1 MQFVKQCQTVLVEQ
15 CLIRGTTFALHKIDN
30 KYIVTTLGKKQE
42 GGCAHSEGSMRKLQK
57 IQRCLGVSLVA
68 LSLTSALEG
77 TETRAETYIAG
88 QFGVAVPGG
97 LSDGEVSSS
106 LLSSLL
112 GPNITVTHGDLE
124 LSSSLVYGGKAG
136 HYFDFAPW
144 VGVEAEVFNTTPHID
159 QQVHTLTIQ
168 IPSVPPVTGS
178 GTFQGAN
185 FRVLTL
191 APFNLM
197 FRYHKTRL
205 QPYVGVGPGI
215 FFARIKGEGLAP
227 DSPESTS
234 DNARLGLNA
243 KVGLEWYV
251 TKHLTAFAE
260 WKFNYAHFKF
270 DENPNMFPFP
280 YGLDTTYTMHLVS
293 FGVGYHF

>member
-1 MQFVKQCQTVLVEQ
+1 MKQHCPAW
-15 CLIRGTTFALHKIDN
+15 I
-30 KYIVTTLGKKQE
+30 
-42 GGCAHSEGSMRKLQK
+42 
-57 IQRCLGVSLVA
+57 
-68 LSLTSALEG
+68 TSALPQVLI
-77 TETRAETYIAG
+77 ALVLNVSHAYSETYIAG
-88 QFGVAVPGG
+88 QLGLALPVGGG
-97 LSDGEVSSS
+97 LTSVDVDSSFF
-106 LLSSLL
+106 LS
-112 GPNITVTHGDLE
+112 GTTHSDLE
-124 LSSSLVYGGKAG
+124 LSSSFMFGGKVG
-136 HYFDFAPW
+136 HYFDSARWF
-144 VGVEAEVFNTTPHID
+144 GLEAEVFHTTPHID
-159 QQVHTLTIQ
+159 QQGHTFQ
-168 IPSVPPVTGS
+168 NPSVPGVIGPT
-178 GTFQGAN
+178 TLQGAH

-243 KVGLEWYV
+243 KVGVEYFV
-251 TKHLTAFAE
+251 TRHFTAFAE

-270 DENPNMFPFP
+270 DENQNLFPFP
-280 YGLDTTYTMHLVS
+280 YGLDATYTMHLIS